1 MEFTEM
7 RDRLMKHFAEMVR
20 DVDHLF
26 EVAVDKDEMWILYLD
41 SFPAG
46 TNEIYRERREHDCSC
61 CRQFIKTIGNAVVI
75 RNNQITTIWDFRTDD
90 STYQPVLDALSN
102 FIKSHV
108 VSDIYVSK
116 FKKIGTLQNYE
127 ELENGKV
134 KEWSHFYLEL
144 PDKFVDRSSRSEGD
158 IKGSFRDTR
167 NVFKRSL
174 DEITM
179 NAIDT
184 ILELINSNT
193 LYKGEEWKGVL
204 GEFKKYKKEY
214 DKLTSDVER
223 DNYAW
228 EQSVKAGIAIGRIR
242 NYSIGTLLVNVSEEM
257 DLDTAVKKYEQ
268 IVAPANYKRPKA
280 IYTKKMLED
289 AKKTITELGY
299 LDSLQRRFA
308 NLDDITV
315 NNILF
320 SNRDAAKRIV
330 GADDIFGEMEKDVA
344 VNPRKFSKVEEI
356 PVKDFIENILPTA
369 KDIEIYLENKHTPN
383 MVSLIAPKIKNSKTM
398 FKWNNRFSWAYS
410 GNITDSDITQR
421 VQDAGGRIDG
431 VLRFSHS
438 WNYDGMRNGSLM
450 DLHVFM
456 PGSNQKVEYKNGKE
470 IHDNYGNNE
479 RVGWNH
485 RQHLLSGGVQDVDYT
500 DVAPVGY
507 IPVENT
513 TFPSMDRLKE
523 GVYTFKIHNWNFRN
537 PTTGGFK
544 AEIAFEGQIYR
555 FIRRE
560 PLQHKE
566 WITLAKI
573 ELKNGHFEIIEMM
586 ENDTTP
592 IEIWG
597 LKTNQFVPISAISY
611 SPNYFDEQDG
621 IGHKH
626 LFFFLKNCV
635 NPEEPN
641 GYYNEFLKNE
651 LLEHKRVF
659 EALGAKCHVEDTEDQ
674 LSGIG
679 FSMTKRAEL
688 IVKVK
693 GATERIMKVK
703 F

>member
-7 RDRLMKHFAEMVR
+7 RNKLMENFNEMTK

-26 EVAVDKDEMWILYLD
+26 EVAVNKDELWNLYLD

-46 TNEIYRERREHDCSC
+46 TNEIYRERRWHDCSC
-61 CRQFIKTIGNAVVI
+61 CRQFIKTIGNVVVI
-75 RNNQITTIWDFRTDD
+75 KNGEIITIWDFRTDD
-90 STYQPVLDALSN
+90 STYQPVLDALSS
-102 FIKSHV
+102 FIKSHA
-108 VSDIYVSK
+108 VSNIFVSK

-179 NAIDT
+179 DSIDT

-214 DKLTSDVER
+214 DKLISDVER

-242 NYSIGTLLVNVSEEM
+242 NHSIGTLLVNVSEEM

-330 GADDIFGEMEKDVA
+330 GADDIFGDMEKDVA
-344 VNPRKFSKVEEI
+344 VNPRKFSKVDEI
-356 PVKDFIENILPTA
+356 SATDFIDKVIPTA
-369 KDIEIYLENKHTPN
+369 KEVEVFVENKHDKN
-383 MVSLIAPKIKNSKTM
+383 FVSMIAPYNKDAKTM
-398 FKWNNRFSWAYS
+398 FKWDNGLSWAYT
-410 GNITDSDITQR
+410 GNITDSNMKQN
-421 VQDAGGRIDG
+421 VKAAGGNVDG
-431 VLRFSHS
+431 VLRFSIQ
-438 WNYDGMRNGSLM
+438 WNESGKDNS
-450 DLHVFM
+450 DLDAHCIEPTGNEIYFGNCRKPEISKLGGQLDIDITQPIRQM
-456 PGSNQKVEYKNGKE
+456 PGKAS
-470 IHDNYGNNE
+470 
-479 RVGWNH
+479 
-485 RQHLLSGGVQDVDYT
+485 
-500 DVAPVGY
+500 
-507 IPVENT
+507 VENIT
-513 TFPSMDRLKE
+513 WLDKSRMKS
-523 GVYTFKIHNWNFRN
+523 GVYKFFVNQYEARGSK
-537 PTTGGFK
+537 GFK
-544 AEIAFEGQIYR
+544 AEVEFDGEIYSFEYNHPVRGNVQVAEVTMDNNGNFTI
-555 FIRRE
+555 
-560 PLQHKE
+560 KE
-566 WITLAKI
+566 KLSGNSTISSR
-573 ELKNGHFEIIEMM
+573 N
-586 ENDTTP
+586 
-592 IEIWG
+592 IWG
-597 LKTNQFVPISAISY
+597 VNTNQFVPVSVISY

-621 IGHKH
+621 IGHRH
-626 LFFFLKNCV
+626 LFFFLKDCV
-635 NPEEPN
+635 NTEEPN

-651 LLEHKRVF
+651 LAEHKRVF

>member
-7 RDRLMKHFAEMVR
+7 RNKLMENFNEMVK

-26 EVAVDKDEMWILYLD
+26 EVEVDKDEMWNLYLD
-41 SFPAG
+41 SFPTG

-90 STYQPVLDALSN
+90 TTYQPVLDALSS
-102 FIKSHV
+102 FIKSYA

-127 ELENGKV
+127 ELENGKM
-134 KEWSHFYLEL
+134 KEWAHFYIEL

-179 NAIDT
+179 DAIDT

-242 NYSIGTLLVNVSEEM
+242 NHSIGTLLVNVSEEM

-268 IVAPANYKRPKA
+268 IVAPVNYKRPKA

-344 VNPRKFSKVEEI
+344 VNPRKFSKVDEI

-369 KDIEIYLENKHTPN
+369 KDIEIYLENKHTSN

-398 FKWNNRFSWAYS
+398 FKWNNGFSWAYS

-421 VQDAGGRIDG
+421 VQNAGGRIDG

-438 WNYDGMRNGSLM
+438 WNYEGMRNGSLM

-485 RQHLLSGGVQDVDYT
+485 RQHLPSGGVQDVDY
-500 DVAPVGY
+500 VNVVPVGY

-513 TFPSMDRLKE
+513 TFPSIEKLKE
-523 GVYTFKIHNWNFRN
+523 GIYTFKIHNWNFRN

-544 AEIAFEGQIYR
+544 AEIAFDGQVYR

-566 WITLAKI
+566 WITLAKL

-597 LKTNQFVPISAISY
+597 LKTNQFIPVSAISY

-621 IGHKH
+621 IGHRH
-626 LFFFLKNCV
+626 LFFFLKDCV
-635 NPEEPN
+635 NTEEPN

-651 LLEHKRVF
+651 LAEHKRVF

>member
-1 MEFTEM
+1 MKFTEM
-7 RDRLMKHFAEMVR
+7 RDKLMENFNEMTKY
-20 DVDHLF
+20 VDHLF
-26 EVAVDKDEMWILYLD
+26 EVAVDKGELWNLYLD
-41 SFPAG
+41 SFPVG

-61 CRQFIKTIGNAVVI
+61 CRQFIKAIGNAVVI

-102 FIKSHV
+102 FIKSHA

-144 PDKFVDRSSRSEGD
+144 SDKFVDKSNRSEGD
-158 IKGSFRDTR
+158 IKGGFRDTK

-179 NAIDT
+179 DAIDT

-214 DKLTSDVER
+214 DKLSSDTEK

-228 EQSVKAGIAIGRIR
+228 EQSVKAGIAIGRIK
-242 NYSIGTLLVNVSEEM
+242 NHSIGTLLVNVSEEM
-257 DLDTAVKKYEQ
+257 DLDIAVKKYEQ

-344 VNPRKFSKVEEI
+344 VNPRKFSKVDEI
-356 PVKDFIENILPTA
+356 SATDFIDKVIPTA
-369 KDIEIYLENKHTPN
+369 KEVEVFVENKHDKN
-383 MVSLIAPKIKNSKTM
+383 FVSMIAPCNKEAKTM
-398 FKWNNRFSWAYS
+398 FKWNNGLSWAYT
-410 GNITDSDITQR
+410 GNITDSDMKQN
-421 VQDAGGRIDG
+421 VKAAGGNVDG
-431 VLRFSHS
+431 VLRFSIQ
-438 WNYDGMRNGSLM
+438 WNESGKDNS
-450 DLHVFM
+450 DLDAHCIEPTGNEIYFGNCRKPEMSKLGGQLDIDITQPNRQM
-456 PGSNQKVEYKNGKE
+456 PGKASVENITWSDKTRMKPGVYKFFVNQYAARGSKGFKVEVEFDGE
-470 IHDNYGNNE
+470 IHSFEYNHSVRGNVHVAEVTMDNNGNFTIKE
-479 RVGWNH
+479 K
-485 RQHLLSGGVQDVDYT
+485 LSGSS
-500 DVAPVGY
+500 
-507 IPVENT
+507 II
-513 TFPSMDRLKE
+513 SS
-523 GVYTFKIHNWNFRN
+523 RN
-537 PTTGGFK
+537 
-544 AEIAFEGQIYR
+544 
-555 FIRRE
+555 
-560 PLQHKE
+560 
-566 WITLAKI
+566 
-573 ELKNGHFEIIEMM
+573 
-586 ENDTTP
+586 
-592 IEIWG
+592 IWG
-597 LKTNQFVPISAISY
+597 VNTNQFVPVSVISY
-611 SPNYFDEQDG
+611 SPNYFDEQEG
-621 IGHKH
+621 IGHRH
-626 LFFFLKNCV
+626 LFFFLKDCV
-635 NPEEPN
+635 NTEEPN

-651 LLEHKRVF
+651 LAEHKRVF

>member
-7 RDRLMKHFAEMVR
+7 RDRLMKYFGEMVK

-26 EVAVDKDEMWILYLD
+26 EVEVDKDELWNLYLD
-41 SFPAG
+41 SFPKG

-90 STYQPVLDALSN
+90 STYQPVLDALSS
-102 FIKSHV
+102 FIKSHA

-116 FKKIGTLQNYE
+116 FKKIGILQNYE

-134 KEWSHFYLEL
+134 QEWTHFYLEL

-179 NAIDT
+179 DAIDT

-214 DKLTSDVER
+214 DKLTSDFEK

-228 EQSVKAGIAIGRIR
+228 EQSVKAGITIGRIR
-242 NYSIGTLLVNVSEEM
+242 NHSIGTLLVNVSEEM

-344 VNPRKFSKVEEI
+344 VNPRKFSKVDEI
-356 PVKDFIENILPTA
+356 SATDFIDKVIPTA
-369 KDIEIYLENKHTPN
+369 KEVEVFVENKHDKN
-383 MVSLIAPKIKNSKTM
+383 FVSMIAPCNKEAKTM
-398 FKWNNRFSWAYS
+398 FKWNNGLSWAYT
-410 GNITDSDITQR
+410 GNITDSDMKQN
-421 VQDAGGRIDG
+421 VKAAGGNVDG
-431 VLRFSHS
+431 VLRFSIQ
-438 WNYDGMRNGSLM
+438 WNESGKDNS
-450 DLHVFM
+450 DLDAHCIEPTGNEIYFGNCRKPEISKLGGQLDIDITQPNTQM
-456 PGSNQKVEYKNGKE
+456 PGKAS
-470 IHDNYGNNE
+470 
-479 RVGWNH
+479 
-485 RQHLLSGGVQDVDYT
+485 
-500 DVAPVGY
+500 
-507 IPVENT
+507 VENIT
-513 TFPSMDRLKE
+513 WLDKSRMKP
-523 GVYTFKIHNWNFRN
+523 GVYKFFVNQYAARGSK
-537 PTTGGFK
+537 GFK
-544 AEIAFEGQIYR
+544 AEVEFDGEIYSFEYNRPVSGNVQVAEVTMDNNGNFTI
-555 FIRRE
+555 
-560 PLQHKE
+560 KE
-566 WITLAKI
+566 KLSGSSTISSR
-573 ELKNGHFEIIEMM
+573 N
-586 ENDTTP
+586 
-592 IEIWG
+592 IWG
-597 LKTNQFVPISAISY
+597 VNTNQFVPVSVISY

-621 IGHKH
+621 IGHRH
-626 LFFFLKNCV
+626 LFFFLKDCV
-635 NPEEPN
+635 NTEEPN

-651 LLEHKRVF
+651 LTEHKRVF
-659 EALGAKCHVEDTEDQ
+659 EALGAKCHVEDAEDQ

>member
-1 MEFTEM
+1 MEFAEM
-7 RDRLMKHFAEMVR
+7 RDKLGEHFNEMVK

-26 EVAVDKDEMWILYLD
+26 EVAVDKDELWNLYLD

-46 TNEIYRERREHDCSC
+46 TNEIYRERRERDCSC
-61 CRQFIKTIGNAVVI
+61 CRQFIKAIGNAVVI

-102 FIKSHV
+102 FIKSHA

-144 PDKFVDRSSRSEGD
+144 PDKFVDKSNRSEGD
-158 IKGSFRDTR
+158 IKGGFRDTK

-174 DEITM
+174 DEITID
-179 NAIDT
+179 AIDA

-204 GEFKKYKKEY
+204 GEFKRYKKEY
-214 DKLTSDVER
+214 DKLTSETGKDIYV
-223 DNYAW
+223 W
-228 EQSVKAGIAIGRIR
+228 EQSVKAGIVIGRIR
-242 NYSIGTLLVNVSEEM
+242 NHSIGTLLVNISEEM

-344 VNPRKFSKVEEI
+344 VNPRKFSKVDEI

-369 KDIEIYLENKHTPN
+369 KDIEIYLENKHTSN

-398 FKWNNRFSWAYS
+398 FKWNNGFSWAYS

-421 VQDAGGRIDG
+421 VQNAGGRIDG

-438 WNYDGMRNGSLM
+438 WNYEGMRNGSLM

-470 IHDNYGNNE
+470 IHNNYGNNE

-485 RQHLLSGGVQDVDYT
+485 RQHLSSGGVQDVDYT
-500 DVAPVGY
+500 NIAPVEY

-513 TFPSMDRLKE
+513 TFPSIEKLKE
-523 GVYTFKIHNWNFRN
+523 GIYTFKIHNWNFRN

-544 AEIAFEGQIYR
+544 AEIAFDGQVYR

-566 WITLAKI
+566 WITLAKL

-597 LKTNQFVPISAISY
+597 LKTNQFVTVSAISY
-611 SPNYFDEQDG
+611 SPNFFDEQDG
-621 IGHKH
+621 IGHRH
-626 LFFFLKNCV
+626 LFFFLKDCV
-635 NPEEPN
+635 NTEEPN

-651 LLEHKRVF
+651 LAEHKRVF

-674 LSGIG
+674 LSGVG

>member
-7 RDRLMKHFAEMVR
+7 RDKLREHFNEMVK

-26 EVAVDKDEMWILYLD
+26 EVAVDKDELWNLYLD

-46 TNEIYRERREHDCSC
+46 TNEIYRERRWHDCSC

-75 RNNQITTIWDFRTDD
+75 KDGKITTIWDFRTDD
-90 STYQPVLDALSN
+90 NTYQPVLDALSN
-102 FIKSHV
+102 FIKSHA

-127 ELENGKV
+127 ELENGKIQ
-134 KEWSHFYLEL
+134 EWTHFYVEL
-144 PDKFVDRSSRSEGD
+144 PDNLVDRSSRSEGD
-158 IKGSFRDTR
+158 IKGGFRDTR

-179 NAIDT
+179 DAIDT

-214 DKLTSDVER
+214 DKLASETEKDI
-223 DNYAW
+223 YTW

-242 NYSIGTLLVNVSEEM
+242 NHSIGTLLVNVSEEM

-320 SNRDAAKRIV
+320 SNRDAAKRIC
-330 GADDIFGEMEKDVA
+330 GTDDIFGEMEKEVA

-356 PVKDFIENILPTA
+356 SATDFISKVIPTA
-369 KDIEIYLENKHTPN
+369 KEVEVFVENKHDKN
-383 MVSLIAPKIKNSKTM
+383 FVSMIAPCNKEAKTM
-398 FKWNNRFSWAYS
+398 FKWNNGLSWAYT
-410 GNITDSDITQR
+410 GNITDSDMKQN
-421 VQDAGGRIDG
+421 VKAAGGNVDG
-431 VLRFSHS
+431 VLRFSIQ
-438 WNYDGMRNGSLM
+438 WNESGKDNS
-450 DLHVFM
+450 DLDAHCIEPTGNEIYFGNCRKPEMSKLGGQLDIDITQPNRQM
-456 PGSNQKVEYKNGKE
+456 PGKAS
-470 IHDNYGNNE
+470 
-479 RVGWNH
+479 
-485 RQHLLSGGVQDVDYT
+485 
-500 DVAPVGY
+500 
-507 IPVENT
+507 VENIT
-513 TFPSMDRLKE
+513 WLDKSRMKS
-523 GVYTFKIHNWNFRN
+523 GVYKFFVNQYAARGSK
-537 PTTGGFK
+537 GFK
-544 AEIAFEGQIYR
+544 AEVEFDGEIYSFEYNRPVSGNVQVAEVTMDSNGNFTI
-555 FIRRE
+555 
-560 PLQHKE
+560 KE
-566 WITLAKI
+566 KLSGSSTISSR
-573 ELKNGHFEIIEMM
+573 N
-586 ENDTTP
+586 
-592 IEIWG
+592 IWG
-597 LKTNQFVPISAISY
+597 VNTNQFVPVSVISY
-611 SPNYFDEQDG
+611 SPNYFDEQES
-621 IGHKH
+621 IGHRH
-626 LFFFLKNCV
+626 LFFFLKDCV
-635 NPEEPN
+635 NTEEPN

-651 LLEHKRVF
+651 LAEHKRVF

-688 IVKVK
+688 IVTVK

>member
-26 EVAVDKDEMWILYLD
+26 EVSVDKDEMWILYLD

-144 PDKFVDRSSRSEGD
+144 PNRFVDKSARSEGD
-158 IKGSFRDTR
+158 IKGDFRDTR

-174 DEITM
+174 DEITID
-179 NAIDT
+179 AIDT

-242 NYSIGTLLVNVSEEM
+242 NHSIGTLLINVSEEM

-289 AKKTITELGY
+289 AKKTITGLGY
-299 LDSLQRRFA
+299 MDSLQRRFA

-330 GADDIFGEMEKDVA
+330 GADDIFGEMEKVVA
-344 VNPRKFSKVEEI
+344 VNPRKFSKIEEI

-369 KDIEIYLENKHTPN
+369 KDIEIYLENKHAPN
-383 MVSLIAPKIKNSKTM
+383 MVSLIAPKFKDSKTM
-398 FKWNNRFSWAYS
+398 FKWNNGISWAYS

-421 VQDAGGRIDG
+421 VQNAGGRIDG

-438 WNYDGMRNGSLM
+438 WNYEGMRNGSLM
-450 DLHVFM
+450 DLHVFL
-456 PGSNQKVEYKNGKE
+456 PGSNQKVEFKNGKE

-479 RVGWNH
+479 RVGWNN
-485 RQHLLSGGVQDVDYT
+485 RQHYASGGVQDVDYT
-500 DVAPVGY
+500 TIAPVGY

-566 WITLAKI
+566 WITLAKL
-573 ELKNGHFEIIEMM
+573 EFKNGHFEIVEMM

-597 LKTNQFVPISAISY
+597 LKTNQFVPVSAISY